1 MNPFHN
7 DQAIEQRSAA
17 QARLHAD
24 ELVLDVQALPSF
36 GFSHRSLMWW
46 GTQGL
51 MVVEGTVFALLIG
64 AYFYV
69 ANQAPRWPLTGPPP
83 DLRWGLVH
91 TAVALLSLWP
101 NHRVKQKAEQLDLPA
116 VRRGLIVHSLVGVL
130 LLAVRWAEF
139 RHLNVGWDDDVYG
152 SLVWL
157 LLGLHTVHLLTDVYD
172 TFVLTA
178 LVWSRKMELRRFGDV
193 SENALYW
200 YFVVWSWLP
209 IAAVVYGVPR
219 WL

>member
-7 DQAIEQRSAA
+7 PAAIRQREAA
-17 QARLHAD
+17 QARVRRAGIA
-24 ELVLDVQALPSF
+24 LDVSELPSF
-36 GFSHRSLMWW
+36 GFGHRSLMWW

-51 MVVEGTVFALLIG
+51 MAVEGTVFALLIG
-64 AYFYV
+64 AYAYI
-69 ANQAPRWPLTGPPP
+69 ALQADRWPPTGPAP
-83 DLRWGLVH
+83 DLAWGAVH
-91 TAVALLSLWP
+91 TLVALLSLWP
-101 NHRVKQKAEQLDLPA
+101 NHRIKQRAEQLDLA
-116 VRRGLIVHSLVGVL
+116 SVRRGMVVHSLVGAVL
-130 LLAVRWAEF
+130 LAIRWAEF

-157 LLGLHTVHLLTDVYD
+157 LLGLHTTHLATDVYD
-172 TFVLTA
+172 TWVLTA
-178 LVWSRKMELRRFGDV
+178 LIWSRKMALRRFADV

-209 IAAVVYGVPR
+209 IWAVVYGVPR